1 MSEPSISE
9 TDGAD
14 MDGRVEQAIRFRANQ
29 FAAGAPSL
37 AQAGRHP
44 EQTTDGSPRDLSG
57 RVLSRLESQFAD
69 LFRGGRP

>member
-14 MDGRVEQAIRFRANQ
+14 MDGRVEQRIRFRANQ
-29 FAAGAPSL
+29 FAGAPSP
-37 AQAGRHP
+37 AQAGRHR
-44 EQTTDGSPRDLSG
+44 EQTTDGSPGDLPG

-69 LFRGGRP
+69 LFR